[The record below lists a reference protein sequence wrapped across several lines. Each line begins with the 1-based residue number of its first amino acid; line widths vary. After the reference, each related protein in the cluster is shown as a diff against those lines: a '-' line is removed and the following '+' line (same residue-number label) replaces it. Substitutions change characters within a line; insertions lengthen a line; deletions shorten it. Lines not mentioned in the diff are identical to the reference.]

1 MRNLQLLGSPAIIAN
16 SLDLTEAS
24 VESYFKNYN
33 INRFFPVR
41 DLTPQEIAL
50 VKYYDELKYTSQ
62 NEIMT
67 LCNKYN
73 IDYTDYIQDRWI
85 LPKAIINMP
94 DKEYELT
101 MTYSKILLEPYVN
114 YKNHRAPKLEFLT
127 REEIAMLL
135 SNIATG
141 QTLIPGDQVTI
152 RSSMEAMDR
161 LLNMYDSIPKN
172 NDSDMDEE
180 LKNLSPEELVELLT
194 TIKKKKE

>member
-1 MRNLQLLGSPAIIAN
+1 MRNLQLLGSPTIIAN

-94 DKEYELT
+94 DKEYELA

>member
-16 SLDLTEAS
+16 NLDLTEAS

-73 IDYTDYIQDRWI
+73 IDYTDYIQDRWL
-85 LPKAIINMP
+85 LPKAIINMS
-94 DKEYELT
+94 DKEYELA
-101 MTYSKILLEPYVN
+101 MTYSKILLEPFVN
-114 YKNHRAPKLEFLT
+114 YKNHRAPKLDFLT

-172 NDSDMDEE
+172 SDSDMDEE
-180 LKNLSPEELVELLT
+180 LKNLSPEELVELINA
-194 TIKKKKE
+194 IKKKKE

>member
-1 MRNLQLLGSPAIIAN
+1 MRNLQLLGSPTIIAN

-94 DKEYELT
+94 DKEYELA

-172 NDSDMDEE
+172 SDSDMDEE

>member
-1 MRNLQLLGSPAIIAN
+1 MKNLQLLGSPAIIAN

-73 IDYTDYIQDRWI
+73 IDYTEYIQNRWI
-85 LPKAIINMP
+85 LPKAIINMS
-94 DKEYELT
+94 DKEYEL
-101 MTYSKILLEPYVN
+101 
-114 YKNHRAPKLEFLT
+114 
-127 REEIAMLL
+127 AMKR
-135 SNIATG
+135 
-141 QTLIPGDQVTI
+141 TL
-152 RSSMEAMDR
+152 
-161 LLNMYDSIPKN
+161 
-172 NDSDMDEE
+172 
-180 LKNLSPEELVELLT
+180 
-194 TIKKKKE
+194 

>member
-1 MRNLQLLGSPAIIAN
+1 MKNLQLLGSPAIIAN

-73 IDYTDYIQDRWI
+73 IDYTEYIQNRWI
-85 LPKAIINMP
+85 LPKAIINMS
-94 DKEYELT
+94 DKEYELA
-101 MTYSKILLEPYVN
+101 MTYSKILLEPFVN
-114 YKNHRAPKLEFLT
+114 YKNYRAPKLDFLT

-141 QTLIPGDQVTI
+141 QTLISGDQVTI

-161 LLNMYDSIPKN
+161 LLNMYDSIPRN
-172 NDSDMDEE
+172 SDSDMDEE
-180 LKNLSPEELVELLT
+180 LKNLSPEELVELINA
-194 TIKKKKE
+194 IKKKKE